1 MKKVTSF
8 EKSTKKSLKTTM
20 IFRIS
25 VMIIIVCLGLAAIA
39 STSAYSALKS
49 NIDESM
55 QKIVVQASRTV
66 SERSEIFKKSLSS
79 LASNQIF
86 ENMAVNKD
94 AIISLLNEQT
104 EANGHLTM
112 FAADKDGQTYANQDM
127 GNVADQDYFK
137 EAMKGQQV
145 ISDPVIND
153 GDKTMRIFIAV
164 PVVNS
169 SGQTVGALVAV
180 RDGREISEMISDV
193 TYAKS
198 GKAFMLNNKGVTIA
212 HSNQD
217 LVISKDNDFENIKSD
232 AKLAQLVA
240 LETKMVAGE
249 TGVGQYDY
257 NGIVKYMA
265 YCPVDGTNWFIAL
278 TAPQTEVFESVT
290 ELAYYILIASV
301 LFIALSVLVANYLA
315 TSIIMPIKRTVQFA
329 MQLAQ
334 GETDAHIEI
343 KSNNEV
349 GQLADTLNKDVRE
362 AFIKI
367 NKAREI
373 AIKQNDYRD
382 EHAKRLVVNLER
394 LAKGEL
400 YCDMEVEMGDQD
412 VAELYNL
419 FNSFKESLF
428 TTTHTIKAY
437 IEDIAE
443 MLAKISDGDLTVKI
457 ELQYKGDFIA
467 LKDSING
474 IVSTFRETMTEIDSA
489 AKQVSAG
496 TAQVSSGSQTISQ
509 GATEQASSIEELS
522 ASITQIAAQTKQ
534 NAVNANKANEL
545 AISAQTEATDGNDH
559 MEEMQAAMSQIN
571 ESSQNISKIIKV
583 IDDIAFQTNILALN
597 AAVEAARAGIHGKGF
612 AVVAEE
618 VRNLAARSASA
629 AKETTELIEG
639 SIKKVEAGTRI
650 ADQTAAA
657 LSNIVSSVGKAAELV
672 AQIASA
678 SNEQATGI
686 TQVDRGI
693 EQLSQVVQTNSATA
707 QEAAAASEELSS
719 QADLLKSMVNQFTLL
734 EAEIKDPEASKTTPA
749 LKQEISAMEISLS
762 DNDYGKY

>member
-39 STSAYSALKS
+39 YTSAYSALKS

-94 AIISLLNEQT
+94 AIISLLKEQT

-112 FAADKDGQTYANQDM
+112 FAADKDGQTYANLDM

-169 SGQTVGALVAV
+169 SGQMVGALVAV

-198 GKAFMLNNKGVTIA
+198 GKAFMLNKKGVTIA

-232 AKLAQLVA
+232 DKLAQLVA

-290 ELAYYILIASV
+290 ELAYYILIAGV

-412 VAELYNL
+412 VAELCNL

-457 ELQYKGDFIA
+457 ESQYKGDFIA

-545 AISAQTEATDGNDH
+545 AMSAQTEATDGNDH

-719 QADLLKSMVNQFTLL
+719 QADLLKSMVGQFTLQ
-734 EAEIKDPEASKTTPA
+734 EAEVKRSEAAPA
-749 LKQEISAMEISLS
+749 LKQRNSAMEISLS

>member
-39 STSAYSALKS
+39 YTSAYSALKS

-94 AIISLLNEQT
+94 AIISLLKEQT

-169 SGQTVGALVAV
+169 SGQMAGALVAV

-334 GETDAHIEI
+334 GETDAQIEI

-457 ELQYKGDFIA
+457 ESQYKGDFIA

-545 AISAQTEATDGNDH
+545 AMSAQTEATDGNDH

-719 QADLLKSMVNQFTLL
+719 QADLLKSMVGQFTLQ
-734 EAEIKDPEASKTTPA
+734 EAEVKRSEAAPA
-749 LKQEISAMEISLS
+749 LKQRNSAMEISLS

>member
-169 SGQTVGALVAV
+169 SGQMVGALVAV

-198 GKAFMLNNKGVTIA
+198 GKAFMLNKKGVTIA

-290 ELAYYILIASV
+290 ELAYYILIAGV

-412 VAELYNL
+412 VAELCNL

-457 ELQYKGDFIA
+457 ESQYKGDFIA

-545 AISAQTEATDGNDH
+545 AMSAQTEATDGNDH

-719 QADLLKSMVNQFTLL
+719 QADLLKSMVGQFTLQ
-734 EAEIKDPEASKTTPA
+734 EAEVKRSEAAPA
-749 LKQEISAMEISLS
+749 LKQRNSAMEISLS

>member
-39 STSAYSALKS
+39 YTSAYSALKS

-94 AIISLLNEQT
+94 AIISLLKEQT

-169 SGQTVGALVAV
+169 SGQMAGALVAV

-334 GETDAHIEI
+334 GETDAQIEI

-457 ELQYKGDFIA
+457 ESQYKGDFIA

-545 AISAQTEATDGNDH
+545 AMSAQTEATDGNDH

-639 SIKKVEAGTRI
+639 SIKKVEVGTRI
-650 ADQTAAA
+650 ADQTATA
-657 LSNIVSSVGKAAELV
+657 LSGIVSSVEKAAGLV
-672 AQIASA
+672 ALIAAA

-686 TQVDRGI
+686 AQVDRGI
-693 EQLSQVVQTNSATA
+693 EQMSQVVQTNSATA

-719 QADLLKSMVNQFTLL
+719 QADLLKSMVGQFTLQ
-734 EAEIKDPEASKTTPA
+734 EAEVKRSEAAPA
-749 LKQEISAMEISLS
+749 LKQRNSAMEISLS